1 MKNHN
6 PDPAARKI
14 DVTDDDAPNEQ
25 AATQPN
31 DQTAEDE
38 GATLQAD
45 LDRFR
50 DHALRTQAD
59 FDNYKKRAARE
70 REDALK
76 YANSSLL
83 ERLMPIVDNFEL
95 GLSAAKSES
104 ADSPILAGMGMV
116 LKQLSDFLAENGVQ
130 PIDAE
135 GQQFDPNLHE
145 AIGHEASATVPEGR
159 VIRQMRRGYK
169 LKDRLLRP
177 STVFVSSGPTR

>member
-1 MKNHN
+1 MKNQS
-6 PDPAARKI
+6 PESPARKI
-14 DVTDDDAPNEQ
+14 HATDGDAPNEDPNLS
-25 AATQPN
+25 PN
-31 DQTAEDE
+31 DQSPEDE
-38 GATLQAD
+38 GAALQAD

-70 REDALK
+70 REDAIK
-76 YANSSLL
+76 YANSALL

-116 LKQLSDFLAENGVQ
+116 LKQLTDFLADNGVQ
-130 PIDAE
+130 AIDAE
-135 GQQFDPNLHE
+135 GQTFDPNLHE

-177 STVFVSSGPTR
+177 STVFVSSGPAR